1 MVNIDYIMGLLDWN
15 NSSEKQLLGIKL
27 ARDVKCI
34 NAFLQPGLPYG
45 KNIWDN
51 CAKILSER
59 TDEELSPYLLELMEW
74 LQDLNWPGVFIII
87 ERLKVFSGD
96 LLLTPYVQI
105 INRIKDRPENDNTW
119 LDNLT
124 ILLDNTELRER
135 LDHSLFN
142 FLKSRYNNVWNKC

>member
-45 KNIWDN
+45 NNIWDI